1 VSETSA
7 ELWTASASGRRP
19 RVMGWRSEALRLV
32 SLVVAV
38 AAWQASGLVLNKILI
53 STPAII
59 AADFV
64 QIVASGALP
73 NAFLQSA
80 FEMGLGFSIA
90 ASIGVTLGVLMGR
103 IKIFERTLDPFVNFF
118 NATPTIALLPLMEIW
133 FGIGFWARI
142 SFIVVI
148 SLWTMLINTLSGVRN
163 VSRQYADVGAA
174 FGLSP
179 VQATWRIFLP
189 AAVPYILAGARLA
202 LAQAGVGMILSGQ
215 EIGEAGLGGLT
226 EDYGSYFLTG
236 HLIAAI
242 MSSTALVM
250 TTFWALRRTQARFFP
265 WIAATSAGRR

>member
-1 VSETSA
+1 MSETSTGVLA
-7 ELWTASASGRRP
+7 APARR
-19 RVMGWRSEALRLV
+19 RARAAGWRPDEMLRFG
-32 SLVVAV
+32 SLLAV
-38 AAWQASGLVLNKILI
+38 FAAWQASGLFLNRIFI
-53 STPAII
+53 STPSIVAR
-59 AADFV
+59 DFV
-64 QIVASGALP
+64 GLVATGTLP
-73 NAFLQSA
+73 RAFLQSA
-80 FEMGLGFSIA
+80 FEMALGFSVA
-90 ASIGVTLGVLMGR
+90 ATLGITLGVLMGR
-103 IKIFERTLDPFVNFF
+103 INLLERTLDPFVNFF

-163 VSRQYADVGAA
+163 VSRQYAEVGAA

-179 VQATWRIFLP
+179 FEATRQIFLP

-226 EDYGSYFLTG
+226 ENYGSYFQTG

-242 MSSTALVM
+242 VSSTALVM
-250 TTFWALRRTQARFFP
+250 LAFWLLRRTQARLFP